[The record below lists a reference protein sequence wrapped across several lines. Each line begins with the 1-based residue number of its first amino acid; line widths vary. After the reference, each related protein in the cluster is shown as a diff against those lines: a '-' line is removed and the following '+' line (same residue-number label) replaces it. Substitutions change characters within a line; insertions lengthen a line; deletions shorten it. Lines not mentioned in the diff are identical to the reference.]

1 MSFQLECRDAFEA
14 LAALDASSVD
24 LCVSDV
30 PYASLEKHRL
40 HPDGTNRGKNP
51 RLTSWFPVIPNE
63 RLGELMKLIYRA
75 MRKNSHCYVMTDAET
90 LFHLKPAGE
99 AAGFKFWKPIVWDKM
114 KIGMGYHYRARIEF
128 ISFFEKGKRN
138 LFDLSV
144 PDVLSCSRVRAGY
157 PTEKPVPL
165 LEVLVLQSSCAGE
178 LVLDPFMGSG
188 STGEA
193 ALINGRRFHGIDS
206 NPESYSLTNN
216 RLKDLKDLNRAALWA

>member
-14 LAALDASSVD
+14 LAALDKSSID
-24 LCVSDV
+24 LCVSDF
-30 PYASLEKHRL
+30 PYASLEQHRL
-40 HPDGTNRGKNP
+40 HPDGTPRGKNP

-63 RLGELMKLIYRA
+63 RLGELMQLIYRA
-75 MRKNSHCYVMTDAET
+75 MAKNSHCYVFTDAQT

-99 AAGFKFWKPIVWDKM
+99 AAGFKFWKPLIWDKL
-114 KIGMGYHYRARIEF
+114 KIGMGYHYRGRSEF

-144 PDVLSCSRVRAGY
+144 PDVLSCSKVQNGY

-165 LEVLVLQSSCAGE
+165 LEVLVLQSSCRGE

-188 STGEA
+188 SAGEA
-193 ALINGRRFHGIDS
+193 ALKNGRRFYGIDS
-206 NPESYSLTNN
+206 SSESFTLAQD
-216 RLKDLKDLNRAALWA
+216 RLKDLRPTMF

>member
-1 MSFQLECRDAFEA
+1 MSFYLECRDAFEA
-14 LAALDASSVD
+14 LAALDASSID
-24 LCVSDV
+24 LCVSDF

-40 HPDGTNRGKNP
+40 HPDGRPRGKNP

-63 RLGELMKLIYRA
+63 RLGELMQLIYRV
-75 MRKNSHCYVMTDAET
+75 MRKNSHCYVITDSET
-90 LFHLKPAGE
+90 MFHLKPAGE
-99 AAGFKFWKPIVWDKM
+99 AAGFKFWKPIVWSKVSM
-114 KIGMGYHYRARIEF
+114 GMGYHYRAQTEF

-144 PDVLSCSRVRAGY
+144 PDILTCPRVNKRY

-165 LEVLVLQSSCAGE
+165 LEVLVLQSSSRGQ

-193 ALINGRRFHGIDS
+193 AVKNDRRFHGIDS
-206 NPESYSLTNN
+206 SQESY
-216 RLKDLKDLNRAALWA
+216 